1 MMKIENIKEVLL
13 ELGYTNIIENH
24 KEYRTRPIYR
34 DSDNNTVL
42 SISKNSGR
50 FVDFARNISGSFDDL
65 VKLSL
70 NLKTIDEARTWLS
83 QKSVTVSIDRVDKPE
98 IRMPKTYSKELLNKL
113 APNHD
118 YWVERGV
125 SEYTLAQFKGGVSKR
140 GKMADRY
147 VFPIFNAK
155 DEIVGFAGRD
165 LKPNDRRPKWKLI
178 GDKSKWKY
186 PLFLN
191 HKLIKEQKSVIIIES
206 IGDMLALWDCGVKNT
221 VVSFGLDLSSSLVGI
236 FVRFDISN
244 IIIAFNDDS
253 ENSSAGNKAAQKAE
267 KKLLNYFDPH
277 QVRVKLP
284 TGGDFGEMSREEILN
299 WVGEANG

>member
-1 MMKIENIKEVLL
+1 MKVENIKEVLL

-42 SISKNSGR
+42 SISKSNGR

-70 NLKTIDEARTWLS
+70 NLKSIDEARSWLS
-83 QKSVTVSIDRVDKPE
+83 KKSVVVSIDKVDKPE
-98 IRMPKTYSKELLNKL
+98 IRMPKIYSNELLGKL
-113 APNHD
+113 APDHS
-118 YWVERGV
+118 YWIDRGV
-125 SEYTLAQFKGGVSKR
+125 SEYSVSQFKGGVSRR

-155 DEIVGFAGRD
+155 NEIVGFAGRD
-165 LKPNDRRPKWKLI
+165 LKPNDKRPKWKLI

-191 HKLIKEQKSVIIIES
+191 YKLIKKQKSVIIVES
-206 IGDMLALWDCGVKNT
+206 IGDMLALWDCGIKNT
-221 VVSFGLDLSSSLVGI
+221 VVSFGIDLSSALIGI
-236 FVRFDISN
+236 FIRFDLSEVIVS
-244 IIIAFNDDS
+244 FNDDS
-253 ENSSAGNKAAQKAE
+253 ENSGAGNKAAQKAE
-267 KKLLNYFDPH
+267 AKLLNYFDPH
-277 QVRVKLP
+277 QIKVILP
-284 TGGDFGEMSREEILN
+284 TCGDFGEMSKEEILN
-299 WVGEANG
+299 WVGQIHG